1 MPPAG
6 VPDRA
11 QRVAL
16 CHQTIASVS
25 QTVLTP
31 AETTALDNLCDIAAS
46 GDAARVKAA
55 ERKICVTVVRDSGL
69 PAAAAAAEEQ
79 SCNQATQSLG
89 G

>member
-1 MPPAG
+1 M
-6 VPDRA
+6 
-11 QRVAL
+11 AL

-25 QTVLTP
+25 QTVLTA
-31 AETTALDNLCDIAAS
+31 AETRALDNLCDIAAS
-46 GDAARVKAA
+46 GDVARVRAA
-55 ERKICVTVVRDSGL
+55 ERKICVTIVRDSGL